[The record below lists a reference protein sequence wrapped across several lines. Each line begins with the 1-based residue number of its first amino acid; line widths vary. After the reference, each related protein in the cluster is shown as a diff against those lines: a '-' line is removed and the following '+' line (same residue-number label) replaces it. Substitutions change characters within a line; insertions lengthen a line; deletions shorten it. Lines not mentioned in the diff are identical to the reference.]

1 MRFMKIN
8 NIVKATALAVLSTA
22 IYTTSG
28 IAQTGATQKTTAKTA
43 TKEAVQNATNPKPQP
58 TKSEYPKVIA
68 KKTNVKPTPKP
79 KNVPISKPVEKEIV
93 ETTPIYN
100 EQQVL
105 NFDISGVRL
114 LMSPS
119 EARAALNRNGYQT
132 YDLMGGTDWK
142 NALSMEVNKN
152 KDNSKLIT
160 YDSSKIISAIEATHL
175 NGERIRIEFM
185 PYADNADGVAV
196 VYVGYTPNEAIDEK
210 LLEQKIINKYGTP
223 TNSGK
228 QINSL
233 SWTWYRLLPYE
244 SIDKSPYL
252 GWRRYDRTL
261 LLNFKDEYKIRLQ
274 KRIEAEI
281 AKQLISKTATHF

>member
-1 MRFMKIN
+1 MKIN
-8 NIVKATALAVLSTA
+8 NIVKATALAVLATA
-22 IYTTSG
+22 TYTTYSL
-28 IAQTGATQKTTAKTA
+28 AQTGATQKTIVKTA
-43 TKEAVQNATNPKPQP
+43 TKDVPQNANTQKTAPVK
-58 TKSEYPKVIA
+58 TEYQKVIT
-68 KKTNVKPTPKP
+68 KKTNVKTPQKANLTP
-79 KNVPISKPVEKEIV
+79 QNKQVEKTIV
-93 ETTPIYN
+93 DLTPTYS

-105 NFDISGVRL
+105 NFDISGVKL
-114 LMSPS
+114 LMTPN
-119 EARAALNRNGYQT
+119 EARAALGRNGYQT
-132 YDLMGGTDWK
+132 YDLMGGNDWK

-152 KDNSKLIT
+152 KDNSKVIT
-160 YDSSKIISAIEATHL
+160 YDTSKIISAIEATHL

-185 PYADNADGVAV
+185 PYADNAEGVAV

-210 LLEQKIINKYGTP
+210 LLEQKIINKYGQP

-233 SWTWYRLLPYE
+233 SWNWYRLLPYE